1 LNHRSQTFKPRQ
13 QRRILAQ
20 AANADAYGFFNLLTG
35 PELLK
40 DVEGLLPEHR
50 ERLFPPTE
58 TLSIFLAQ
66 VLSADGGCRQAV
78 NDTAVKRLVA
88 GMDECSPN
96 TSAFCKARARLP
108 QTRQSRHW
116 RCAQRRSSPMASP
129 TDGSGGVGGFA
140 WPMV

>member
-1 LNHRSQTFKPRQ
+1 LNHRSQTLKPRP
-13 QRRILAQ
+13 QRRVLAQ

-35 PELLK
+35 PELLE

-66 VLSADGGCRQAV
+66 VLSADGSCRQAV

-88 GMDECSPN
+88 GIDECSPN
-96 TSAFCKARARLP
+96 TSAVRVRIGVP
-108 QTRQSRHW
+108 VGRGGREI
-116 RCAQRRSSPMASP
+116 AS
-129 TDGSGGVGGFA
+129 DN
-140 WPMV
+140 